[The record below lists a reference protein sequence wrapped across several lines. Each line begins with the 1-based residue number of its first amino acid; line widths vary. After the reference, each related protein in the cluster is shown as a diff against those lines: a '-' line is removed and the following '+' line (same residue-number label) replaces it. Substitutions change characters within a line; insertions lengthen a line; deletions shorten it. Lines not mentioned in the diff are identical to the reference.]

1 MMMRRWGHCRNGR
14 TSLQPARPTEPM
26 AYLAH
31 HPKYANTINVQYF
44 VFEVL

>member
-1 MMMRRWGHCRNGR
+1 
-14 TSLQPARPTEPM
+14 M